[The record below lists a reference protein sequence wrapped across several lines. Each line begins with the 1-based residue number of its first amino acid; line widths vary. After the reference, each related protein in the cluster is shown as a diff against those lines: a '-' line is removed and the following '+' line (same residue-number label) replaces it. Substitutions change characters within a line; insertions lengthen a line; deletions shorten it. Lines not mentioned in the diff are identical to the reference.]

1 MPPPSP
7 RAPAIER
14 PKRVTAAIIT
24 APGAAPRQTAQ
35 RLAPR
40 VAPRVAHQVAHQV
53 AKATPVRHPRILAR
67 AVGPRYGAIVPEPP
81 DRYPGMPVREPTQLA
96 MGPPP
101 YGMPPPYWPGRYP
114 PY

>member
-1 MPPPSP
+1 MPPPLP

-24 APGAAPRQTAQ
+24 APGAAPRHTAQ

-40 VAPRVAHQVAHQV
+40 VAQRV
-53 AKATPVRHPRILAR
+53 AKATPVLHPRILAR
-67 AVGPRYGAIVPEPP
+67 AVEPRYGAIVPEPP
-81 DRYPGMPVREPTQLA
+81 DRYPGMPVREPTQIA

-101 YGMPPPYWPGRYP
+101 YGMPAPYWPRRYP